1 MIRSGSTI
9 LVLAPHTDDGEIG
22 CGATL
27 SKLLDLNCKI
37 YYLAFCTCDSNL
49 PDGFPN
55 GTLEAEL
62 REATKV
68 LSIPKENVIVKDFQ
82 VRCLSYERQAVLDIL
97 VALNKEI
104 SPDVVFAPTLEDL
117 HQDHSTVTQEAI
129 RAFKT
134 KTLLCYEMPWNN
146 FSFEI
151 GINSDKFP
159 EISGERKFS
168 PMDRSLRRELK
179 SAFGN
184 NNYWFNTSKFKNA
197 VEIKIK
203 SKKEIIE
210 FLVPK
215 EMVSTSS
222 VRLFVLW
229 TTLPSIVLIII
240 ALIFLKNQTRPL
252 VKLAK
257 AAEKFGK
264 GDYINDFIPSGAQ
277 EIRKASYEFDRM
289 AKRINRHLN
298 QRAEMLSGI
307 SHDLRTPLT
316 RLKLQLA
323 MLKQKEISEK
333 MSKDID
339 EMEKML
345 NDYLQFAKTQTQES
359 TEKINLNNLLRS
371 ISKGFES
378 NKISLDE
385 DESKIFLNGR
395 PSALK
400 RSFENVIQNGLTY
413 GSNVKIKVQKGNK
426 RALVTIEDDGPGIPE
441 DQYKNVF
448 KPFFRL
454 DKSRSLNQSGVGLGL
469 AIVEDIINSHGGNIQ
484 LGKSKYGG
492 LQVKISLPF

>member
-1 MIRSGSTI
+1 MFSGLNNFIKYILPKRLFYRALIIVAAPTIILQIIITIVFYDSIWIKANKNITRSLVAQLKTI
-9 LVLAPHTDDGEIG
+9 EEVYQNDKKNLDFFTD
-22 CGATL
+22 
-27 SKLLDLNCKI
+27 
-37 YYLAFCTCDSNL
+37 
-49 PDGFPN
+49 
-55 GTLEAEL
+55 
-62 REATKV
+62 
-68 LSIPKENVIVKDFQ
+68 
-82 VRCLSYERQAVLDIL
+82 SYE
-97 VALNKEI
+97 
-104 SPDVVFAPTLEDL
+104 
-117 HQDHSTVTQEAI
+117 
-129 RAFKT
+129 
-134 KTLLCYEMPWNN
+134 NN
-146 FSFEI
+146 FNFEI
-151 GINSDKFP
+151 GINKEVFP
-159 EISGERKFS
+159 NYSGERKFS

-179 SAFGN
+179 SVFGN

-197 VEIKIK
+197 VEIKIR
-203 SKKEIIE
+203 SGEEVIE

-229 TTLPSIVLIII
+229 TTLPSLILIII
-240 ALIFLKNQTRPL
+240 ALIFLKNQTKPL

-257 AAEKFGK
+257 AAERFGK
-264 GDYINDFIPSGAQ
+264 GDYVNDFRASGSQ
-277 EIRKASYEFDRM
+277 EIRKAAFEFDRM

-323 MLKQKEISEK
+323 MLKQRDISEK

-345 NDYLQFAKTQTQES
+345 NDYLQFSKTQANEVTTS
-359 TEKINLNNLLRS
+359 INLNNLLES
-371 ISKGFES
+371 IKNEFNSEQLSITANTNILLK
-378 NKISLDE
+378 
-385 DESKIFLNGR
+385 GR
-395 PSALK
+395 PLALK
-400 RSFENVIQNGLTY
+400 RSFENIIQNGLTY
-413 GSNVKIKVQKGNK
+413 GKKVDIDMRKGNS
-426 RALVTIEDDGPGIPE
+426 RVLITIDDDGPGIPE

-484 LGKSKYGG
+484 LGKSKYEG